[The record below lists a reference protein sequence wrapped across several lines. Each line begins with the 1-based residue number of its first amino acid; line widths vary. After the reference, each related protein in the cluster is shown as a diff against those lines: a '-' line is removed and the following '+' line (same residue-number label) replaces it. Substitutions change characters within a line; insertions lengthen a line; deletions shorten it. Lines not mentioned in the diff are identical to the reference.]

1 MLLSTG
7 AANVNPFKLKSD
19 PEKTLGRDL
28 NAARS
33 SRDKLFARL
42 SDAEL
47 AISERRA
54 EAQRLARDGAND
66 SEA

>member
-33 SRDKLFARL
+33 SRDKLSARL

-47 AISERRA
+47 VISERRA
-54 EAQRLARDGAND
+54 EAHRLARVGANA